1 MDGETI
7 MKFTTIELAKMVEQS
22 LRKIAEEERKQRWKQ
37 VMESDAFIKDVHE
50 TITGINYD
58 SFKIISEK
66 QTENNNTIIEF
77 ETIQWLETEFTINEP
92 YQFKRK
98 GTLLITKDG
107 KAELIEF
114 VNSD

>member
-1 MDGETI
+1 
-7 MKFTTIELAKMVEQS
+7 MKYTTEKLVKMVEQS
-22 LRKIAEEERKQRWKQ
+22 LKKIAEEERKQRWKQ
-37 VMESDAFIKDVHE
+37 VMESDTFIKDVHE

-58 SFKIISEK
+58 SFKVISEK
-66 QTENNNTIIEF
+66 QTKNNDTIIEF
-77 ETIQWLETEFTINEP
+77 EAIQWLETEFTINEP

-98 GTLLITKDG
+98 GTLLIRKNG

>member
-1 MDGETI
+1 MDGEII
-7 MKFTTIELAKMVEQS
+7 MNYTTIELAKMVEQS

-37 VMESDAFIKDVHE
+37 VMESDTFIKDVHE

-58 SFKIISEK
+58 SFKVISEK
-66 QTENNNTIIEF
+66 QTKNNDTIIEF
-77 ETIQWLETEFTINEP
+77 EAIQWLETEFTINKP

-98 GTLLITKDG
+98 GTLLIRKNG